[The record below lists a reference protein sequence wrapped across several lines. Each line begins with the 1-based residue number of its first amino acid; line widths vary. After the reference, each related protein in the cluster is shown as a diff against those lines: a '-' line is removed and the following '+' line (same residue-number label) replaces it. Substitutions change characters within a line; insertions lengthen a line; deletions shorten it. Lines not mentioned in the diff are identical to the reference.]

1 MSQRIAYVIVLL
13 GAMLWGTTG
22 TTQSF
27 MPQTIHPLAIGAIR
41 LAVGGFALLIILL
54 ATRKLNFQ
62 DWPWK
67 ATIFAAMAMA
77 IFQPFFFTAVRM
89 TGIAIGTVVTIGSAP
104 IFSGII
110 DWVLTK
116 RRPSR
121 VWLMATVLAI
131 TGSALLFLNGEGVVV
146 HPAGIAFALG
156 GGFLFA
162 IYTVVNKDVLDRV
175 DTVPAVAVIFSLSAV
190 MLLPLLFLF
199 ETEGLWTKNGIVG
212 ALAMGIMATS
222 VAYILFSAGLKH
234 IPSSS
239 AVTLSLAEPLTA
251 AILGVVLVGEQ
262 LNATSWTGV
271 AMLLGGIVLLTL
283 GGKEEQRPAAEF
295 MSDKDL
301 EKP

>member
-1 MSQRIAYVIVLL
+1 MSQRLAYVIVLL

-27 MPQTIHPLAIGAIR
+27 MPQTIHPLSIGAMR
-41 LAVGGFALLIILL
+41 LAVGGFTLLLIML
-54 ATRKLNFQ
+54 AMRKLDLRN
-62 DWPWK
+62 WPWK

-121 VWLMATVLAI
+121 VWLMATILSI
-131 TGSALLFLNGEGVVV
+131 TGSALLFLNGEGVIV

-156 GGFLFA
+156 GGLLFA

-175 DTVPAVAVIFSLSAV
+175 DTVPAVAVIFSLSAI

-199 ETEGLWTKNGIVG
+199 ETEGIWTKNGIFG
-212 ALAMGIMATS
+212 ALAIGIMATS
-222 VAYILFSAGLKH
+222 VAYVLFSAGLKY
-234 IPSSS
+234 IPPSS

-283 GGKEEQRPAAEF
+283 GGKEEQRTAAEF
-295 MSDKDL
+295 ISDKDL
-301 EKP
+301 